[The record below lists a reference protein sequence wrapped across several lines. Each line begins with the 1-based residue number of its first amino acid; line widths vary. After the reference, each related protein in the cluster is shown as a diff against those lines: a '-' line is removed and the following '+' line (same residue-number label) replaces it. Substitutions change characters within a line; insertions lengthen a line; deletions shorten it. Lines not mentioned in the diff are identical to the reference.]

1 MHRKIDHLA
10 IAVKSLDDA
19 LRFYER
25 AFGLRENAIVEIAD
39 QKTRVAFISM
49 GECRLELLEPMGDD
63 SPVGRFLK
71 RRGEGLH
78 HVCFRVDDIEAEISR
93 LRTAGV
99 KLIDDV
105 PRRGAEGCLVAFIH
119 PSSSAGV
126 LIELSQSAGHPTN
139 PISG

>member
-25 AFGLRENAIVEIAD
+25 AFGLRENAIEEIAD

-126 LIELSQSAGHPTN
+126 LIELSQSASHPTN